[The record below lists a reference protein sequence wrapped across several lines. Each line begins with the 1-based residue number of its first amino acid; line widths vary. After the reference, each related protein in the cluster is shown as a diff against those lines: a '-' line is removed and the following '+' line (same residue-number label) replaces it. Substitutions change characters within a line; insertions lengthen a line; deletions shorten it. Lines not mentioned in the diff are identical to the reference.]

1 MAGESGTSSAMM
13 TERSAPGLRH
23 WLRTAGFLLGYG
35 AAICA
40 VTALVFW
47 SKPSFGYVAP
57 LWPATPIAVA
67 ALIRHP
73 PRAWPLILAVTAIG
87 IAAAVPVIGTITFQT
102 TAYILVDT
110 LQTVV
115 VASLLRLAR
124 PDPRLLR
131 GYFTVVGISIL
142 GALAGTAMF
151 GVARAMFAEPVTF
164 DVFVRWF
171 AAGAMGMIVL
181 LPALK
186 ATRRAVSEEIGLLS
200 PAIAVVIVVTA
211 LFTGLIFMFNTY
223 PVLFLLMPCGVFAA
237 LLYRFAGAT
246 AATLTVSGIAFA
258 CTMHGAGPIA
268 AILPNLPDRILL
280 LQLFCAIFTLA
291 SFTVAAL
298 LYEQSLA
305 LKEIRDNERQLRLLT
320 DHSTDLIVRLGMD
333 GLRRYASPAAERL
346 LGYRPEQL
354 IGKSPYSA
362 IHPNDRDRVR
372 RCLESLTPDG
382 GGVVFRYRMRHRDGH
397 YLWLEGAFRLVGDG
411 ADNLEMIGSIR
422 DIATRR
428 DAETKAIV
436 SVDKLEEQQRLLG
449 MAESAAG
456 IGHWRL
462 DLADWR
468 LFWSTEVFRI
478 HGIVDGEVPRIA
490 DAIDFYHPDDRPM
503 VREQLGAVIA
513 SGGAFEFDARIVR
526 GDGTLRWVRSRGQ
539 AESAPGAGI
548 VSLFGVLQDITEQ
561 VAAMTDLRAAR
572 EEAERALAA
581 KATFTATIS
590 HEIRTPLTSILA
602 AVQLLRDTPDR
613 TERMRHLDSLEKAGQ
628 TLSHIV
634 DDVLTF
640 SKLEGGHGNPEA
652 IAFEPKAL
660 LETVVGLFAVEA
672 RRHDLTLEL
681 DTAAGRVIGD
691 PARLQRVLT
700 NLVGNAV
707 KFTRAGSIRI
717 AASREGGEL
726 WRFEVADTGVG
737 IRGDRLDAI
746 FEPFVQAD
754 ASTTR
759 SYGGTGLGLSISR
772 MLVES
777 MHGRI
782 HVASRPGSGS
792 RFWFELPLPAAVAN
806 GAHAVELVPAGPDV
820 GSTPKPMPVATVL
833 VAEDNDTNRY
843 LIAEIVRRLGHRVV
857 TVENGARAVEY
868 VTAPAGNP
876 VDLVLMDVQMPVM
889 DGMAAARAIRAWGGA
904 GATVPIHA
912 ITADQS
918 SETRAEILQAG
929 MDGVLA
935 KPVDMVRLG
944 DLVGKIA
951 HALSRVSSPRAPRA
965 AIDSDRVRALTD
977 ALGSEQ
983 RDTLLKLLIADAG
996 RVPARLRVLLE
1007 QGQNGLAR
1015 REAHGLQGAAASMG
1029 AADLVDA
1036 LRAVQGISDGVLVDP
1051 AIIDRVDR
1059 SAQQVIDAAHT
1070 AMAAAS

>member
-1 MAGESGTSSAMM
+1 MAAESGTSSVMAN
-13 TERSAPGLRH
+13 ERSAMTGHPRLRAA
-23 WLRTAGFLLGYG
+23 TSLLGYG
-35 AAICA
+35 VLIWT
-40 VTALVFW
+40 VTALTFW
-47 SKPSFGYVAP
+47 SLPSFGYVVP

-67 ALIRHP
+67 ALVRHP
-73 PRAWPLILAVTAIG
+73 PRCWPMLLVVTAIG
-87 IAAAVPVIGTITFQT
+87 IAAAVPVGTSIKLE
-102 TAYILVDT
+102 TAGYVLVDISQT
-110 LQTVV
+110 LI
-115 VASLLRLAR
+115 VASLLRRAR

-131 GYFTVVGISIL
+131 GYFTVVGISIA
-142 GALAGTAMF
+142 GALVGAAMF
-151 GVARAMFAEPVTF
+151 GVARLILTDGISLIA
-164 DVFVRWF
+164 FVRWF
-171 AAGAMGMIVL
+171 AGGAMGMIVL

-186 ATRRAVSEEIGLLS
+186 ATRRALSEEIRLLS
-200 PAIAVVIVVTA
+200 PAVTVVIVLTA
-211 LFTGLIFMFNTY
+211 LFTGFIFLSNQFSA
-223 PVLFLLMPCGVFAA
+223 LFLMMPCGVFAA
-237 LLYRFAGAT
+237 LLYRFAGAA
-246 AATLTVSGIAFA
+246 AATLTVSAVALVCTVQGI
-258 CTMHGAGPIA
+258 GPVA
-268 AILPNLPDRILL
+268 AILPLLPDRILL
-280 LQLFCAIFTLA
+280 LQLFIAVFTLTA
-291 SFTVAAL
+291 FPVAAL

-346 LGYRPEQL
+346 LGYRPDQL
-354 IGKSPYSA
+354 VGKSPFEA

-372 RCLESLTPDG
+372 RCLEALTPDG
-382 GGVVFRYRMRHRDGH
+382 GGVVFRYRMRHREGH
-397 YLWLEGAFRLVGDG
+397 YLWLEGAFRLVGDD
-411 ADNLEMIGSIR
+411 AENFEMIGSIR

-428 DAETKAIV
+428 DAETQAIV
-436 SVDKLEEQQRLLG
+436 SIDKLEERHRLLG

-462 DLADWR
+462 NLADWR

-478 HGIVDGEVPRIA
+478 HGVTGGEEPPIA
-490 DAIDFYHPDDRPM
+490 DAVDFYHAEDRAM
-503 VREQLGAVIA
+503 VRERLGAVIRN
-513 SGGAFEFDARIVR
+513 GGTFEFDARIVR
-526 GDGTLRWVRSRGQ
+526 KDGTMRWVRSRGQ
-539 AESAPGAGI
+539 SESAPGAGI
-548 VSLFGVLQDITEQ
+548 VSLFGVLQDVTEQ
-561 VAAMTDLRAAR
+561 VAAMTDLHAAR

-613 TERMRHLDSLEKAGQ
+613 TERMRHLDSLEQAGR
-628 TLSHIV
+628 TLSDIV

-652 IAFEPKAL
+652 IAFEPRLL
-660 LETVVGLFAVEA
+660 LETVIGLFAVEA
-672 RRHDLTLEL
+672 RRHDLTLAL
-681 DTAAGRVIGD
+681 DAPAGRVIGD

-717 AASREGGEL
+717 AATREGGDL

-737 IRGDRLDAI
+737 IRSDRLEAI

-777 MHGRI
+777 MQGTI
-782 HVASRPGSGS
+782 HVASRPGTGS
-792 RFWFELPLPAAVAN
+792 SFWFDLPLPAAAARDAAAQSLQSM
-806 GAHAVELVPAGPDV
+806 GTDAAATPGPV
-820 GSTPKPMPVATVL
+820 SVATVL

-889 DGMAAARAIRAWGGA
+889 DGIAAARAIRAWSGA

-935 KPVDMVRLG
+935 KPVDMIRLG
-944 DLVGKIA
+944 ALLGKVADDL
-951 HALSRVSSPRAPRA
+951 PEAPAAVAPPA
-965 AIDSDRVRALTD
+965 AIDADRIRALTE
-977 ALGSEQ
+977 ALGAEQ
-983 RDTLLKLLIADAG
+983 RDTLLQLLIDDAA
-996 RVPARLRVLLE
+996 RVPARLRVLFDHGRNE
-1007 QGQNGLAR
+1007 LAR
-1015 REAHGLQGAAASMG
+1015 REAHALYGAAASIG
-1029 AADLVDA
+1029 AAELVAA
-1036 LRAVQGISDGVLVDP
+1036 LREVQGIADGVAVDP
-1051 AIIDRVDR
+1051 AIIDRIDR
-1059 SAQQVIDAAHT
+1059 SAQVVIDAARM
-1070 AMAAAS
+1070 AMAAA